1 MGLLPASRR
10 LGAMV
15 AAGLATTLLVATPAD
30 AAAAFRPGAPG
41 IGDPYY
47 PNYGNGGYDVKHYN
61 LNVAYDPATDALT
74 GHATILATASQNLS
88 TFNLDLVGLT
98 VDALTV
104 DGRRAQWTRDAHE
117 LTVDPAGA
125 GLRKGRLFVV
135 DVRYHGVPVTFTIP
149 GTPLEA
155 GFMHT
160 DDGAVVAGEPEVAAA
175 WYPVNDHP
183 LDKATYSFQIT
194 VPQGLTALSN
204 GILLGSF
211 THGGWTTWLWTET
224 VPMNSYLATA
234 TIGKWRMSRS
244 VHKGRQVIIAVDP
257 DLAPDLADD
266 AVGRTSEIIDYLESL
281 FGPYPFDAEGAIVD
295 DYPNL
300 HFALENQT
308 RPIYAMGF
316 FDHGATLG
324 ETGVVAHE
332 LAHEWFGDS
341 VAVHHWQDTW
351 LNEGFATYGQWL
363 WSDHIGDV
371 TVQDSFDFFYSFPVT
386 STIWQPPPGDPGIN
400 DLFGDSVYYRA
411 AMMLHALRLTVG
423 DTRFF
428 RIVRA
433 WAAEH
438 RGGNGSTDQ
447 FIALANRLGGQ
458 NLNAFFDAWLFQVPK
473 PPVPGGAAALKKA
486 APMKSVAPLN
496 ER

>member
-1 MGLLPASRR
+1 MGLLPARRR
-10 LGAMV
+10 LGAAV
-15 AAGLATTLLVATPAD
+15 AAGLATTLLVTAPAD
-30 AAAAFRPGAPG
+30 ASAVFRPGAAG

-47 PNYGNGGYDVKHYN
+47 PNYGNGGYDVGHYN
-61 LNVAYDPATDALT
+61 LDVRYDPASDALT
-74 GHATILATASQNLS
+74 GHATIVAKATQNLS
-88 TFNLDLVGLT
+88 SFNLDLVGLT
-98 VDALTV
+98 VDAITV
-104 DGRRAQWTRDAHE
+104 NGRRAHWSRDAHE
-117 LTVDPAGA
+117 LTVAPAS
-125 GLRKGRLFVV
+125 GLRKGSPFAV
-135 DVRYHGVPVTFTIP
+135 DVRYHGVPVSFVIA
-149 GTPLEA
+149 GTDLQA

-160 DDGAVVAGEPEVAAA
+160 DDGAVIAGEPEVAAA

-194 VPQGLTALSN
+194 VPQGLAALSN
-204 GILLGSF
+204 GILLGST
-211 THGGWTTWLWTET
+211 THNGWTTWRWIET

-234 TIGKWRMSRS
+234 TIGKWRITRS

-257 DLAPDLADD
+257 DLPPDFADD
-266 AVGRTSEIIDYLESL
+266 AVGRTAEIDDFLESL

-308 RPIYAMGF
+308 RPIYAQGF
-316 FDHGATLG
+316 FDNGTTLG

-332 LAHEWFGDS
+332 LAHQWFGDS

-363 WSDHIGDV
+363 WSDHIGDG
-371 TVQDSFDFFYSFPVT
+371 TVQEAFDFFYNLPVD
-386 STIWQPPPGDPGIN
+386 STVWQPPPGNPGVN
-400 DLFGDSVYYRA
+400 DLFGDSVYYRS
-411 AMMLHALRLTVG
+411 AMMLHALRLTIG

-438 RGGNGSTDQ
+438 RGGNGSTEQ
-447 FIALANRLGGQ
+447 FIALGNRLGGQ
-458 NLNAFFDAWLFQVPK
+458 NLTAFFDAWLFQVPK
-473 PPVPGGAAALKKA
+473 PPVPTATNLVKT
-486 APMKSVAPLN
+486 APAWAVRPN